1 MAMWSIENFG
11 FVRDIRTKF
20 QGKFILDLYLII
32 IVSVLM
38 IVLTYTP
45 FFSDS
50 IFRAALAFPVTLF
63 APGYAMVAA
72 MFPRKKEMGNI
83 ARMTMS
89 VALSVII
96 VPLIGMALNYT
107 PLGVH
112 LDPILAC
119 ATVFT
124 IVCSLLAMR
133 SRFKVQED
141 ELYFPD
147 ILNTARALLW
157 GDKSSVDK
165 AFGIAIVVALLLSA
179 GTISYLVLVPGQGDQ
194 YTEFYLLGPEH
205 ITSGYPSDFVPGS
218 QQPVIS
224 CIANHEKREMAY
236 DIQVQLKDNN
246 TTTLLSTEHVVL
258 GDNQTWEKTAQ
269 IKPDRLGTRMKLDFI
284 LYVDGNMAAP
294 YQECRLWINVTDQ
307 PANTTPKV
315 VNATPKVVNATAK
328 GLNPS
333 RNSSAGAR

>member
-32 IVSVLM
+32 LLSVLM

-45 FFSDS
+45 YFSDS

-89 VALSVII
+89 VALSIII
-96 VPLIGMALNYT
+96 VPLIGMVLNYT
-107 PLGVH
+107 PLGVR
-112 LDPILAC
+112 LDPILVC
-119 ATVFT
+119 VTVFT
-124 IVCSLLAMR
+124 IACSLVAMR
-133 SRFKVQED
+133 SRFKVQDD

-165 AFGIAIVVALLLSA
+165 AFGMAIVVALLLSA

-194 YTEFYLLGPEH
+194 YTEFYLLGPDH
-205 ITSGYPSDFVPGS
+205 ITSGYPSDFGPGS
-218 QQPVIS
+218 QQPVIL
-224 CIANHEKREMAY
+224 CIANHEKRDMAY
-236 DIQVQLKDNN
+236 DIHIQLKDNN
-246 TTTLLSTEHVVL
+246 TTTVLSTEHVVL
-258 GDNQTWEKTAQ
+258 GDNQTLEKTAQ
-269 IKPDRLGTRMKLDFI
+269 IKPDRLGTRMKLDFL
-284 LYVDGNMAAP
+284 LYADGNMATP

-315 VNATPKVVNATAK
+315 VNATVKGVNS
-328 GLNPS
+328 S
-333 RNSSAGAR
+333 RNSATGAR

>member
-11 FVRDIRTKF
+11 FVRSIRTKF

-32 IVSVLM
+32 LVSVLM

-89 VALSVII
+89 VALSIII

-107 PLGVH
+107 PLGVR
-112 LDPILAC
+112 LDPILVC
-119 ATVFT
+119 VTVFT
-124 IVCSLLAMR
+124 IACSLVAMR
-133 SRFKVQED
+133 SRFKVPED
-141 ELYFPD
+141 ELHFPEL
-147 ILNTARALLW
+147 LNTARALLW
-157 GDKSSVDK
+157 GDKGSVDK

-205 ITSGYPSDFVPGS
+205 ITSGYPSDFLPGS
-218 QQPVIS
+218 QQPVII
-224 CIANHEKREMAY
+224 CIANHEKREMTY
-236 DIQVQLKDNN
+236 DIHVQLKDNN

-269 IKPDRLGTRMKLDFI
+269 IKPDRMGSRMKLDF
-284 LYVDGNMAAP
+284 LLFADGNMAVP

-307 PANTTPKV
+307 PANTTTKVPNATAKV
-315 VNATPKVVNATAK
+315 VNATPMGVK
-328 GLNPS
+328 PIS
-333 RNSSAGAR
+333 NSTTGA